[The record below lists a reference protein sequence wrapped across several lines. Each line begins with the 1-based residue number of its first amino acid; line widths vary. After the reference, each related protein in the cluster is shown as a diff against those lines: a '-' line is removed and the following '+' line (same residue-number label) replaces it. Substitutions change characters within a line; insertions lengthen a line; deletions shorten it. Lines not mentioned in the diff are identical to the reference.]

1 MRFVWA
7 VVAFVLAAGLIAMG
21 IAQRTVFLGPDEQT
35 ITVESELEAPYTVID
50 SAVFDA
56 LPEALPGES
65 GTLEISGD
73 GEIFATYAR
82 THDMLAW
89 LSDQRFTHTT
99 VGDEGIETATVEP
112 TVALDGEPE
121 GRDPAGSDLWLEEF
135 AGEGTLEERFSFP
148 EGMELS
154 VLVASDGTAPAPSSI
169 SLTWPIDNS
178 TPSVPWFIGGGLVM
192 LLIGLVLYI
201 LGLHHSRRSRG
212 PRRKGLPVPATAPI
226 TIDKTALD
234 AAPERDAVTD
244 GSDGDEAGAGRAD
257 DGAQDVSSSDDDT
270 PTDAATRKR
279 VIAPRSRRL
288 TLRRARIAI
297 PALGLSVALLAG
309 CTSDGA
315 TMSLESSPAPEET
328 EQTEEDAAEP
338 AQRPAITE
346 AQAERIVADLSE
358 TVAEADEANDASLA
372 ARRLTGTALTMRE
385 VNYSLRGDVDDYSSL
400 PAIPSDPIRIL
411 LPQAYDGWPRTA
423 LVVVEDESDS
433 TVPPTIMML
442 TQEDPWSNYKAT
454 LIASLEASA
463 EIPELAPAWQGTAFV
478 PPESSFLQLAPDQV
492 AGAYAD
498 ILGEGEDSE
507 YAGLFDE
514 EQDAFRVAVQERREA
529 TLREFNE
536 TAEETGEM
544 TFGQRAA
551 SVDPYALLT
560 LHSGAIVGV
569 VVVEEENVRP
579 TDEDAVIRF
588 EDDEVLQS
596 LTGEEQSAG
605 GVRTRYVDQLFF
617 YVPAQGSTEQ
627 IRLLGRSSSIRDAQL
642 LEAED

>member
-112 TVALDGEPE
+112 TVELDGEPE

-279 VIAPRSRRL
+279 VIALRSRRL

-514 EQDAFRVAVQERREA
+514 EQDAFRIAVQERREA

-642 LEAED
+642 LEADD